1 MTEIKRSD
9 IKPCAKCGKGVMHT
23 GLPLFWRVTIERYG
37 IDVKAVQ
44 RTVGLEMMLG
54 SVALA
59 NVMGTNET
67 LAKPVMDD
75 VILIL
80 CENCAMEDYPIAA
93 LAELVKS

>member
-1 MTEIKRSD
+1 MSEIKRAD

-37 IDVKAVQ
+37 IDANAVRRQ
-44 RTVGLEMMLG
+44 VGLEMMLG
-54 SVALA
+54 SPALA
-59 NVMGTNET
+59 AVMGPDET
-67 LAKPVMDD
+67 MAKPVMDD

-80 CENCAMEDYPIAA
+80 CENCAMEDYPVAA